1 MIFTVEETTLAA
13 AFDHSSRSAAV
24 MDMMARLGMIDDK
37 ELREQVSRLKDKLNT
52 MNDEEFMKVDF
63 SGRRTLM
70 FFIEWTQGHSEK
82 QKRSSMTSVP
92 GALRSVP

>member
-24 MDMMARLGMIDDK
+24 MDMMARLGMIADK

-63 SGRRTLM
+63 SVYEEDENEQMG
-70 FFIEWTQGHSEK
+70 
-82 QKRSSMTSVP
+82 
-92 GALRSVP
+92 